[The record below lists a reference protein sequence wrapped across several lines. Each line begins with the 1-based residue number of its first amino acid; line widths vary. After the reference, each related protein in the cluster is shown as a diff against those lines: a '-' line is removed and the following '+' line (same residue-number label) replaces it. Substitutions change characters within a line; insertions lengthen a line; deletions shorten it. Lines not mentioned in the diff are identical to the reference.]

1 MIENK
6 GHEAW
11 HEQQDGVGLQAE
23 RRLHQI
29 ADLQQQVQRLQHK
42 LQQAEAAQADDSSSK
57 LPLQEQQVPQ
67 NPPMAEAK
75 AEAHARPAWQNPMAL
90 HLSEADKAEL
100 LAAEA
105 GPAGDENGVAP
116 SLLGGHPG
124 LQLWEEKKKMQKRM
138 DSLRAKL
145 KEKIGVIEQ
154 LEKEKQKKGEQV
166 QQAHADLARQAALI
180 KDLQGHPRGKKE
192 PKPPGVPAE
201 QLLFDVHISG
211 YQCNGSMTTEN
222 MHDGGPDSMPP
233 TSLCSP
239 SAAVE
244 QQVRE
249 LAKKINAL
257 EEQRDTLE
265 RRLAAQ
271 PGPAPT
277 AGADESTPQG
287 TAGLPLQDQL
297 LLKASLA
304 LGSHPFLSL
313 GFESELVE
321 ARLERSQA
329 QAKAQRAQQGLNDL
343 LAEQPAAQAGP
354 GKGSDSRQGLL
365 ETIQGLQRALERSRK
380 ECQAAVSSAKYMQL
394 LEKKKELSQKV
405 ASLEEEARIAAGI
418 KEEAH
423 RLEQRC
429 QQLQASNTALKKQL
443 KALQQGHNQAK
454 ALTEQVEGLEA
465 AVESKDAELMAL
477 RKTLEH
483 KEGQLAQL
491 KEAEG
496 AVDGEAAEEIANL
509 R

>member
-1 MIENK
+1 
-6 GHEAW
+6 
-11 HEQQDGVGLQAE
+11 
-23 RRLHQI
+23 
-29 ADLQQQVQRLQHK
+29 
-42 LQQAEAAQADDSSSK
+42 
-57 LPLQEQQVPQ
+57 
-67 NPPMAEAK
+67 MAEAK

-145 KEKIGVIEQ
+145 KEKNGVIEQ

-192 PKPPGVPAE
+192 PRPPGVPAE
-201 QLLFDVHISG
+201 Q
-211 YQCNGSMTTEN
+211 
-222 MHDGGPDSMPP
+222 
-233 TSLCSP
+233 
-239 SAAVE
+239 
-244 QQVRE
+244 VRE
-249 LAKKINAL
+249 LVKKINAL
-257 EEQRDTLE
+257 EEQRDALE

-271 PGPAPT
+271 PGPVPT
-277 AGADESTPQG
+277 AVANESTPQG

-297 LLKASLA
+297 LLK
-304 LGSHPFLSL
+304 
-313 GFESELVE
+313 ESELVE

-329 QAKAQRAQQGLNDL
+329 QAKAQRAQQRLDDL
-343 LAEQPAAQAGP
+343 LAEQPAAQEGP

-365 ETIQGLQRALERSRK
+365 DTIQGLQRALERSRK

-418 KEEAH
+418 REEAH

-454 ALTEQVEGLEA
+454 PLTEQVEGLEA

-477 RKTLEH
+477 RKTVEH
-483 KEGQLAQL
+483 KEAQLAQL

-509 R
+509 RDRIMQVEAENADMREELSAFDPAFFDEIEDLKYDHHQLQVQCLEYENIVRELSGQLGIDSTSLATVT